1 MAYVGL
7 PFLHDVFVS
16 YSHGDDGSGQSYLQ
30 PWSLAFARELE
41 RELRSDRRFR
51 QDLRVFLDD
60 DHRPGQGIDP
70 MAPLTE
76 QLRDDIGASAILL
89 VLMSPDYLASKWCA
103 DERDWWFG
111 SQAAHGL
118 PADERVA
125 VVRIWPTG
133 TEPWPAALTDARGHQ
148 LVGFPFSEP
157 VEGSDS
163 HRPLGWFEL
172 PGPFS
177 MAFRKAL
184 IAIVGRLYPRLDA
197 LKATLESRVRADA
210 EIARLGGDGGQTIY
224 LHGRADHAKAWEA
237 AGMALIESGYAIV
250 PGEPDA
256 VEHDPKKLQDVRER
270 RVEALCGCDAL
281 LLLGTDDGRALDADL
296 VVVGKHDRQSA
307 RARSNRLL
315 PCGLLD
321 TAGAAVATPV
331 RRATARIMQTDWLDG
346 TRNPW
351 TTEVQRWLNEKAQR
365 AGAAP

>member
-41 RELRSDRRFR
+41 REMRSDRRFR

-70 MAPLTE
+70 MAALTD

-103 DERDWWFG
+103 DERDWWCVH
-111 SQAAHGL
+111 QAVLGL
-118 PADERVA
+118 PADERIA

-133 TEPWPAALTDARGHQ
+133 AEPWPAALTDARGHP

-163 HRPLGWFEL
+163 HRPLGWFEV

-197 LKATLESRVRADA
+197 LKASLDSRVRAEA
-210 EIARLGGDGGQTIY
+210 ERARLGGEGGQTIY

-237 AGMALIESGYAIV
+237 AGMALIDSGYAVV

-256 VEHDPKKLQDVRER
+256 VEHDPVRLQEVRER
-270 RVEALCGCDAL
+270 RVEALCACDAL

-307 RARSNRLL
+307 RARSNHLL

-321 TAGAAVATPV
+321 TAGAAIATPV

-346 TRNPW
+346 TRAPW
-351 TTEVQRWLNEKAQR
+351 TAEVQRWLAGKAQR

>member
-51 QDLRVFLDD
+51 QNLRVFLDD

-70 MAPLTE
+70 MAPLTD

>member
-1 MAYVGL
+1 MAYVGS
-7 PFLHDVFVS
+7 PFVHDVFVS

-51 QDLRVFLDD
+51 QDLRLFLDD
-60 DHRPGQGIDP
+60 SHRPGQGIDP
-70 MAPLTE
+70 MAPLTD
-76 QLRDDIGASAILL
+76 QLRDEIGASAILV
-89 VLMSPDYLASKWCA
+89 VLMSPDYLASQWCA
-103 DERDWWFG
+103 DERDWWCERQ
-111 SQAAHGL
+111 SALGL
-118 PADERVA
+118 AADERIA

-133 TEPWPAALTDARGHQ
+133 GEPWPASLVDARGHP

-157 VEGSDS
+157 VGGSDS
-163 HRPLGWFEL
+163 HRPLGWLEL

-177 MAFRKAL
+177 IAFRKAM
-184 IAIVGRLYPRLDA
+184 IAIVGRLYLRLDA
-197 LKATLESRVRADA
+197 FRATLESRQRADA
-210 EIARLGGDGGQTIY
+210 ERARLGRDGGQTIY

-237 AGMALIESGYAIV
+237 AGMALIESGYAVV

-256 VEHDPKKLQDVRER
+256 VEHDPKKLQGVRER

-321 TAGAAVATPV
+321 TAGGGVATPV
-331 RRATARIMQTDWLDG
+331 RKATARIMQTDWIDG
-346 TRNPW
+346 TQPPW
-351 TTEVQRWLNEKAQR
+351 TTEVQRWLTEKAER
-365 AGAAP
+365 AEAAS

>member
-1 MAYVGL
+1 MAFVGS

-70 MAPLTE
+70 MAPLTD
-76 QLRDDIGASAILL
+76 QLRDDIAGSAILL

-103 DERDWWFG
+103 DEREWWFG
-111 SQAAHGL
+111 RQAVLGL

-197 LKATLESRVRADA
+197 LRATLESRVRADA

-237 AGMALIESGYAIV
+237 AGMALIDSGYAVV

-346 TRNPW
+346 TQNPW
-351 TTEVQRWLNEKAQR
+351 TAEVQRWLNQKAQR